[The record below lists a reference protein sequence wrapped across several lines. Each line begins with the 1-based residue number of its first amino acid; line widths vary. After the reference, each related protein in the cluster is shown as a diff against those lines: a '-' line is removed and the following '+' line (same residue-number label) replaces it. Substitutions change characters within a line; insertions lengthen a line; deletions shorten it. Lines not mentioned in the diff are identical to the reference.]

1 MRMKLVYLT
10 CTLLWLVM
18 SALIGMSFVSRSVFN
33 AEQSFNVFDTH
44 LFEQIG
50 QKLQANEV
58 VLGSYAAFCAQA
70 TTGAGERAFARRL
83 LSDNKQIVAMFRLDA
98 MPGQSLNKTLAHVP
112 AVPAVAGLQ
121 PAAVTVLQQLRQE
134 AQQHPGRVVSRPI
147 DQAGRVTNYLL
158 LRTIDGP
165 EHGVVAMV
173 VNAQALIP
181 VMGPLPLG
189 GALRIWHQRSQP
201 QGDWLLQRTTGNRSV
216 LETVLFPRLNVVRQ
230 IGSPEQSLMVDVNW
244 QLGLSEIN
252 LFECLMALGLSLT
265 LLVIML
271 VGVSSYARFLEGSQE
286 RELRLFYMANHDRL
300 TNLANRNLFY
310 DRLHHA
316 ISRLNRNG
324 RSLAVLFLD
333 MDRFKPV
340 NDTYGHAAGDRVL
353 QIIAARLKLEL
364 RIEDTVARLG
374 GDEFVVLLEDVES
387 KDEVNQ
393 VVERLKLAVECPYE
407 VDDHRIWLGV
417 SIGVAYYPEDGVL
430 IEELLQVADRKM
442 YGEKNEPALA
452 I

>member
-1 MRMKLVYLT
+1 MRMRLVYLT

-33 AEQSFNVFDTH
+33 AEQGFNVFDTH
-44 LFEQIG
+44 LFEQMG

-58 VLGSYAAFCAQA
+58 VLGSYAAYCSQ
-70 TTGAGERAFARRL
+70 TSSDAGERAFARRL
-83 LSDNKQIVAMFRLDA
+83 LADNKQITAMFRLD
-98 MPGQSLNKTLAHVP
+98 GSLATSFSDPLLRKRDVLP
-112 AVPAVAGLQ
+112 AGWNATSSQ
-121 PAAVTVLQQLRQE
+121 VLQSLRQE
-134 AQQHPGRVVSRPI
+134 ALHHPQRAVSRPL
-147 DQAGRVTNYLL
+147 T
-158 LRTIDGP
+158 GP
-165 EHGVVAMV
+165 EGQSRFLLVRAIGGSRSGVVALV
-173 VNAQALIP
+173 VDADALIP
-181 VMGPLPLG
+181 AAGPLPLG
-189 GALRIWHQRSQP
+189 GSLQLWHQRSQVP
-201 QGDWLLQRTTGNRSV
+201 NDWLLQRSTGARSR
-216 LETVLFPRLNVVRQ
+216 LETLLFPRLDFERQ
-230 IGSPEQSLMVDVNW
+230 IGSAAQPLMVQVDW
-244 QLGLSEIN
+244 QLGFSEIN
-252 LFECLMALGLSLT
+252 ALECAMALGLSLA
-265 LLVIML
+265 LLAIML

-340 NDTYGHAAGDRVL
+340 NDTYGHATGDRVL
-353 QIIAARLKLEL
+353 QMIAARLKLEL

-374 GDEFVVLLEDVES
+374 GDEFVVLLEEVES

-393 VVERLKLAVECPYE
+393 VVERLKQAIECPYE
-407 VDDHRIWLGV
+407 VEDYCVRLGV

-442 YGEKNEPALA
+442 YGEKNEPVLA
-452 I
+452 V